1 MSDALQRI
9 TSYLKSRDSHSFL
22 NIDLIHS
29 MKSSEGRDE
38 QLLESDLRQLVTEL
52 NCHRGVRNG
61 LVHPREPSTH
71 QANTEGSGVG
81 QWDAI
86 TQLVG
91 TESPAMRC
99 PANRK
104 APVLQHSAQEDTGTH
119 AGTVRL
125 ETAVMT
131 ADEHAL
137 HFDLTGDTASTRAA
151 LCIILEQ
158 LERPSALSLSRGFLK
173 KSSFKRIFINGP
185 LRHGDSCNRTHFHK
199 AAEVLRHSKWHVAM
213 PHHHGSIR
221 GMDWADFMQHDL
233 GQLATCDSIFALP
246 HWSKSKGASLLMHFA
261 HIQGIEIIYAEGA
274 ETYMG
279 LPGAHL
285 STHTFAEQV
294 AQRQHPSVSE
304 TLLETP
310 QA

>member
-9 TSYLKSRDSHSFL
+9 SSYLQSRDSRSFL
-22 NIDLIHS
+22 DIDLIHS

-52 NCHRGVRNG
+52 NSHRGVRNG
-61 LVHPREPSTH
+61 LLQPPEPSPH
-71 QANTEGSGVG
+71 QAFAEGSGVG
-81 QWDAI
+81 QCDAI
-86 TQLVG
+86 TQLAR
-91 TESPAMRC
+91 TESPATEC
-99 PANRK
+99 PVNRGVL
-104 APVLQHSAQEDTGTH
+104 VLQHSAQEHASTH
-119 AGTVRL
+119 AGTVLR

-137 HFDLTGDTASTRAA
+137 HFDLSGDIASTRAA
-151 LCIILEQ
+151 LCVILEQ

-173 KSSFKRIFINGP
+173 NSSFKRIFINGP
-185 LRHGDSCNRTHFHK
+185 LRHGESCNRTHFHK

-221 GMDWADFMQHDL
+221 GLDWADFMQHDL

-274 ETYMG
+274 EAYMA
-279 LPGAHL
+279 LPGVHL
-285 STHTFAEQV
+285 STPMFAEQV
-294 AQRQHPSVSE
+294 AQRQHPSVRE